1 MPNHIAGRDAMATT
15 KDIDS
20 AMDVSNG
27 EKYESNGAQQN
38 TGLKRSAAGIIL
50 VPQPSSD
57 LADPLN
63 WPMWRK
69 IIILAIVS
77 LSGFIGIAQA
87 TANQGGFL
95 FQAALYH
102 KTPVEISYGV
112 CWTVSSGV
120 THR

>member
-1 MPNHIAGRDAMATT
+1 MATSN
-15 KDIDS
+15 DVDS

-27 EKYESNGAQQN
+27 EKHESNKDQQN